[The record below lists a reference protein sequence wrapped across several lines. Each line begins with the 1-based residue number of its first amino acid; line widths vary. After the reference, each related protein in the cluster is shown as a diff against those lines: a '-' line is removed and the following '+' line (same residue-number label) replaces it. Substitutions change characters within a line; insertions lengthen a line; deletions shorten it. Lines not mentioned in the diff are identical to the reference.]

1 MLRSHRAVRPI
12 ACFGAGCLLRPPA
25 KNKGIDEGKRTPVG
39 SINHA
44 ALFCSGDRSYLTRI
58 TLNNFPKKFTQ
69 LLLQGDGFGEAAS
82 HQRSSRD
89 SNRVLLSLS
98 ADTQFR
104 APWTVSS
111 PS

>member
-1 MLRSHRAVRPI
+1 MWRACSSNRKLRA
-12 ACFGAGCLLRPPA
+12 PA
-25 KNKGIDEGKRTPVG
+25 KNKGIDEGERARSVG

-44 ALFCSGDRSYLTRI
+44 ALFCSGDRSSLTRI

-104 APWTVSS
+104 GPWTVSS